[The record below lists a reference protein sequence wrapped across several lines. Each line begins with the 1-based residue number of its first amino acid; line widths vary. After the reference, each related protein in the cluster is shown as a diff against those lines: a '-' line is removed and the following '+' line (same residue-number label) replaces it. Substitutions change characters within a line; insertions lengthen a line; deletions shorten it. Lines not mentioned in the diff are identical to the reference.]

1 MKNFFWF
8 WKQAYIN
15 TQTPQNIN
23 KITFLIKFQEY
34 FEKMETRN
42 LFNEIKETLLK
53 WRISFDFESKHT

>member
-34 FEKMETRN
+34 FEKMDSCSGA
-42 LFNEIKETLLK
+42 LF
-53 WRISFDFESKHT
+53 